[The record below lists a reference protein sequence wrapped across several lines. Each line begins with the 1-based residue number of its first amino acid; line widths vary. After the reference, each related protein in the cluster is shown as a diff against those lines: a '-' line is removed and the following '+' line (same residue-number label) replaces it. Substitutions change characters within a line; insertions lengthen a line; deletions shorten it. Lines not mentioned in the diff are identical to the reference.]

1 MKNAPS
7 IVSYETLISQ
17 LKHDDPYV
25 KGCAASSLGQYIHSG
40 AAPVLRE
47 IANDESAWVRGWV
60 IFALGRIQDPIDLP
74 IICTGLGDAD
84 PWVREQSS
92 NAIAHFDGVAADET
106 LLTLLN
112 HKDSQVRAWS
122 IYTMT
127 KRPYD
132 SIQSMDFLPMLED
145 EARSVRITAVR
156 ALYALGDPA
165 YLEQARM
172 FINDPDIH
180 MRGAA
185 NYALG
190 VLGNS
195 SVVPDLLSALHDPSP
210 WVRRNAAWSIL
221 ELGESLEILASL
233 DKDPDTGV
241 RAFARYAKEIL
252 QRDNN
257 HNL

>member
-1 MKNAPS
+1 MENAPS
-7 IVSYETLISQ
+7 LISYETLINQ

-25 KGCAASSLGQYIHSG
+25 RGCAASSLGQYIYPE
-40 AAPVLRE
+40 AAPILRE
-47 IANDESAWVRGWV
+47 IATDDSAWVRGWV
-60 IFALGRIQDPIDLP
+60 IFALGRIQDPKDLP

-84 PWVREQSS
+84 TWVREQSS
-92 NAIAHFDGVAADET
+92 KAIAHFNGSAADET

-127 KRPYD
+127 KRPSG

-172 FINDPDIH
+172 FINDPDVH

-195 SVVPDLLSALHDPSP
+195 SVVPDLLASLHDSSS

-221 ELGESLEILASL
+221 ELGESLEILAAL

-241 RAFARYAKEIL
+241 RAFARHAKKIL
-252 QRDNN
+252 CRDNN
-257 HNL
+257 HS